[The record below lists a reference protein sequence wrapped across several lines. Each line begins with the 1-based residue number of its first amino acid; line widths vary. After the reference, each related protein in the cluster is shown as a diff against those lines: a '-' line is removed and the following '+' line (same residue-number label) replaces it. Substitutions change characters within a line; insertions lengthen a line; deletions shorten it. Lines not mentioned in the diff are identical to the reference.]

1 MGTLV
6 NMSTYNAI
14 VDLETQVA
22 PKRSSNMLVKAL
34 SVSAVA
40 LSMVLCYQAV
50 SMANQQVAVE
60 PLVGGGFS
68 MAGVRPV
75 SRMAVAPMH
84 SVSPM
89 NVGRFSKPSVT
100 KFSAVSR
107 PQQLKVNV
115 EKKMSVGD
123 LKKEELDGK
132 VALVRCDL
140 NVPLDGKTIT
150 DDTRIRASIP
160 TIKHLVES
168 GAKVLLT
175 SHLGRPKDGPEDKF
189 SLAPV
194 AARLSELLGQD
205 VTFVKDCI
213 GEPVKDAVSSMSN
226 GGVAL
231 LENVRFY
238 KEETKND
245 PDFAKK
251 LAEPADLFV
260 NDAFGTAHRAH
271 GSTEGVTKYL
281 SPSVAG
287 FLLQKELDYLD
298 GAVSEPKRPFA
309 AIVGGSKVSSK
320 IGVIESLMEKVDK
333 IVIGGGM
340 VFTFLKARGLETG
353 SSLVEEDQLEL
364 AQKLEKIAAEKGIDF
379 ILPSDV
385 IVADKFAADAATQTV
400 DVTAIPEGWMGLDN
414 GPKATAEIIEALS
427 DCKTAIWNGPMGV
440 FEFEAFSKGTFDVAD
455 ALADMP
461 GKGCTTIIGGGD
473 SVAAVE
479 KAGLADKMS
488 HISTGGGASLELL
501 EGKVLPGV
509 AALQE
514 A

>member
-1 MGTLV
+1 V
-6 NMSTYNAI
+6 
-14 VDLETQVA
+14 
-22 PKRSSNMLVKAL
+22 
-34 SVSAVA
+34 
-40 LSMVLCYQAV
+40 MVLPSSGTV
-50 SMANQQVAVE
+50 GDLSEDDLKGKLSESNTPQQNRETMVAKTAT
-60 PLVGGGFS
+60 LALALFGGAEALTIG
-68 MAGVRPV
+68 A
-75 SRMAVAPMH
+75 APMR
-84 SVSPM
+84 SI
-89 NVGRFSKPSVT
+89 
-100 KFSAVSR
+100 SR
-107 PQQLKVNV
+107 SCNI
-115 EKKMSVGD
+115 EMAKKSVGD
-123 LKKEELDGK
+123 LSEDDLKGKK
-132 VALVRCDL
+132 VLVRCDL

-150 DDTRIRASIP
+150 DDTRIRASVP
-160 TIKHLVES
+160 TVKYLVEK
-168 GAKVLLT
+168 GAKVLLS
-175 SHLGRPKDGPEDKF
+175 SHLGRPKSGPEDKF
-189 SLAPV
+189 SLGPV
-194 AARLSELLGQD
+194 APRLSELLGKE
-205 VTFVKDCI
+205 VVMAPDCI
-213 GEPVKDAVSSMSN
+213 GDGVKACVDSMAE
-226 GGVAL
+226 GDVLL
-231 LENVRFY
+231 LENTRFY
-238 KEETKND
+238 AEEEKNV
-245 PDFAKK
+245 PEFAEK
-251 LAEPADLFV
+251 LAANADLFV

-364 AQKLEKIAAEKGIDF
+364 ASKLEKMAAEKGITF

-385 IVADKFAADAATQTV
+385 VVADKFAADAATQTV
-400 DVTAIPEGWMGLDN
+400 AVDAIPEGWMGLDN
-414 GPKATAEIIEALS
+414 GPVATAEIQKELS
-427 DCKTAIWNGPMGV
+427 DCKTVIWNGPMGV
-440 FEFEAFSKGTFDVAD
+440 FEFEAFAKGTFDIAD
-455 ALADMP
+455 TLAELT

-479 KAGLADKMS
+479 KAGLADQMS